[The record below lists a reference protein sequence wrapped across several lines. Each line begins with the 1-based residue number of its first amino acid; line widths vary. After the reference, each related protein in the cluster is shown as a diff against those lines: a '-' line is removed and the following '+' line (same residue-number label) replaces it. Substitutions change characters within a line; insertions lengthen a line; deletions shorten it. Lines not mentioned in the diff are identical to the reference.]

1 MNRGLDNMKQFAA
14 VSVLGKDRP
23 GIVAAVTKVLFE
35 TGCNIEDSTMTM
47 LSSEFAMIL
56 LVALPGKLTLKLLS
70 AKFSSLAKSGL
81 SVSLRALKPSEEVKV
96 CAKGSPYMIS
106 VYGSDKPGIV
116 YQISKYLSLKDIN
129 ITDVQTSIS
138 SVGEKN
144 TYIML
149 LEVDIP
155 EKAAPEQIRIELL
168 KVAES
173 LGVSV
178 SINPVDSPS
187 L

>member
-1 MNRGLDNMKQFAA
+1 MKNFAA

-23 GIVAAVTKVLFE
+23 GIVAAVTKLLYE
-35 TGCNIEDSTMTM
+35 TGCNIEDSSMTM
-47 LSSEFAMIL
+47 LANEFAMIL
-56 LVALPGKLTLKLLS
+56 LIALPADLNHRQLSRRFSTLSKL
-70 AKFSSLAKSGL
+70 GL
-81 SVSLRALKPSEEVKV
+81 SVSLRPLKPSEEVKPRL
-96 CAKGSPYMIS
+96 KGSPFIIA

-116 YQISKYLSLKDIN
+116 YRVSKYLASKKID

-138 SVGEKN
+138 SFGGKH
-144 TYIML
+144 TYIMF

-155 EKAAPEQIRIELL
+155 GKMPLEQIRIELL

-178 SINPVDSPS
+178 SINPTDSAS